1 MDYASYLGKRLA
13 QMVPVLLGLTLV
25 IFAMIH
31 SIPGN
36 TADALLGD
44 KATPE
49 NVARLTRNLGLDR
62 PLPVQ
67 YLYFLKNLVRG
78 DLGQSYRYGMAV
90 KDLVAQRLGATL
102 FLTFYAVGLSVA
114 ISLPLSILA
123 ALRQNRMADVAV
135 RTFSLA
141 GFVMPSYWVALIL
154 MLLLSIKLRLLPL
167 SGYGKSF
174 PEHFRYL
181 LLPAVTIALAQ
192 APVLIRP
199 LRAKILAT
207 LQADFVTTARAK
219 GVPAGRVMFAHV
231 LRNSLISTI
240 TILGVNI
247 GWLLGGAVIVET
259 VFSVPGLGSLLIEA
273 ITKRDYPVVQGL
285 TLCMAAMVMCMN
297 LFTDLFYTVLDPRVD
312 YGN

>member
-13 QMVPVLLGLTLV
+13 QLLPVLLGLTVVVFL
-25 IFAMIH
+25 MIH

-44 KATPE
+44 KGTPE
-49 NVARLTRNLGLDR
+49 NVARLTLQLGLDR

-67 YLYFLKNLVRG
+67 YLYFVKNLVQG
-78 DLGQSYRYGMAV
+78 DLGQSFRYGVPV
-90 KDLVAQRLGATL
+90 KDLLGDRLGPTL
-102 FLTFYAVGLSVA
+102 FLTLYVLGLSVL

-123 ALRQNRMADVAV
+123 AVRQNTWPDLIV
-135 RTFSLA
+135 RTLSLG
-141 GFVMPSYWVALIL
+141 GFVMPSYWVALML
-154 MLLLSIKLRLLPL
+154 MLFFSIKLHLLPL
-167 SGYGKSF
+167 SGYGKTF

-181 LLPAVTIALAQ
+181 LLPACTIALAQ

-199 LRAKILAT
+199 LRAKIIAT
-207 LQADFVTTARAK
+207 LRADFVMTARAK
-219 GVPAGRVMFAHV
+219 GASAARVMLTHV

-285 TLCMAAMVMCMN
+285 TLCMAAMVMGMN
-297 LFTDLFYTVLDPRVD
+297 LITDLFYTVLDPRVD
-312 YGN
+312 YGK

>member
-1 MDYASYLGKRLA
+1 MDYTSYLGKRLA
-13 QMVPVLLGLTLV
+13 QLVPVLLGLTVVVFL
-25 IFAMIH
+25 MIH

-44 KATPE
+44 KGTPE
-49 NVARLTRNLGLDR
+49 NVARLTQQLGLDR

-67 YLYFLKNLVRG
+67 YLYFVKNLVSG
-78 DLGQSYRYGMAV
+78 DLGQSYRYGQPVQA
-90 KDLVAQRLGATL
+90 LLAARLGPTL
-102 FLTFYAVGLSVA
+102 FLTLYAVGLSVL

-123 ALRQNRMADVAV
+123 AVRQNRWPDLAV
-135 RTFSLA
+135 RTLSLG
-141 GFVMPSYWVALIL
+141 GFVMPSYWVALML
-154 MLLLSIKLRLLPL
+154 MLLFSIKLRILPL
-167 SGYGKSF
+167 SGYGRSI
-174 PEHFRYL
+174 PDHFRYL
-181 LLPAVTIALAQ
+181 LLPAFTIAVAQ

-207 LQADFVTTARAK
+207 LRADFVMTAWAK
-219 GVPAGRVMFAHV
+219 GVPASRVMLAHV

-247 GWLLGGAVIVET
+247 GWMLGGAVIVET

-297 LFTDLFYTVLDPRVD
+297 LITDLVYTVLDPRVD
-312 YGN
+312 YGK